1 MKEANSKKAESLM
14 PTAPT
19 LDAIR
24 SKLVEMAEWKDGQFM
39 GLINDKLDYARVK
52 IDELHD
58 KQKRMK
64 YEGMRKVLLEIK
76 KEIENGKGNG

>member
-1 MKEANSKKAESLM
+1 MGNKEKAVYIVDEYLRREEASIY
-14 PTAPT
+14 
-19 LDAIR
+19 DAIM
-24 SKLVEMAEWKDGQFM
+24 EMAEWKDGQFM
-39 GLINDKLDYARVK
+39 RLINDKLDYARAK

-58 KQKRMK
+58 KQRRLK